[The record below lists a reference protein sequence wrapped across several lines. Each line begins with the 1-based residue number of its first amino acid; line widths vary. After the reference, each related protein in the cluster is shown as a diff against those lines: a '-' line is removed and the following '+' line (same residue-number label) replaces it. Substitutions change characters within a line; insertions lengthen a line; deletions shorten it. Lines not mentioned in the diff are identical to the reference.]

1 MADYAIGLSFHKA
14 HRTLVRAVE
23 LTAPRRYFASRAND
37 GFVTLPTLDPGQSYV
52 ELQAIKQSNFQIRDN
67 DQEFRILGDDG
78 WADSVITGSRVQ
90 ASNTAYFVKDT
101 EVQSNG
107 VPLFRGNYD
116 EGFALIEK
124 CRYNK
129 DFEIY
134 VEFLK
139 EMGQSQGAS
148 GDYIYDFTGF
158 NCVLMNFNENKSAE
172 GLTEVT
178 FDMMSRGRPVFGRYS
193 AGSTPLS
200 FGGIQSGLL
209 PINTGNRWAVVTPA
223 DNALSINV
231 SSNIVVSYLTAA
243 SGGAAV
249 QGLNLHSPADGAGF
263 RLEVASTGVQVPATV
278 ILDVNDVV
286 IQPSAALQAG
296 TIYRLRV
303 TDGAITQ
310 TVDGTGAYSLTGV
323 RRPIQ
328 GLVSTFRTA

>member
-23 LTAPRRYFASRAND
+23 LTAPRRYFATRASD
-37 GFVTLPTLDPGQSYV
+37 GFVTLPTLDAGQSYV
-52 ELQAIKQSNFQIRDN
+52 ELQAITQSNFQINDN

-78 WADSVITGSRVQ
+78 WADSLITGSRVQ
-90 ASNTAYFVKDT
+90 ASNTAYFMKNT
-101 EVQSNG
+101 EVQASG
-107 VPLFRGNYD
+107 VPQFRGNYD

-139 EMGQSQGAS
+139 ELGQAEGSS

-178 FDMMSRGRPVFGRYS
+178 FDMMSRGRPVFGRYN
-193 AGSTPLS
+193 AGGAPLA

-209 PINTGNRWAVVTPA
+209 QINTGSRWATTVPA
-223 DNALSINV
+223 DNA
-231 SSNIVVSYLTAA
+231 TAA
-243 SGGAAV
+243 SVSADLTVTYVTTSGGSTAL
-249 QGLNLHSPADGAGF
+249 QGLALNPADGSGF
-263 RLEVASTGVQVPATV
+263 RLEVASTGALVPSTV
-278 ILDVNDVV
+278 TLASNVV
-286 IQPSAALQAG
+286 TINPNANLSAS

-303 TDGAITQ
+303 SEGAITQ
-310 TVDGTGAYSLTGV
+310 TVDGTGAYSVNGV
-323 RRPIQ
+323 RRPLE

>member
-23 LTAPRRYFASRAND
+23 LTAPRRYFATRASD
-37 GFVTLPTLDPGQSYV
+37 GFVTLPTLDAGQSYV
-52 ELQAIKQSNFQIRDN
+52 ELQAITQSNFQINDN

-78 WADSVITGSRVQ
+78 WADSLITGSRVQ
-90 ASNTAYFVKDT
+90 ASNTAYFMKDT
-101 EVQSNG
+101 EVQASG

-139 EMGQSQGAS
+139 EMGQSQGSS

-158 NCVLMNFNENKSAE
+158 NCVLMNFNESKSAE

-178 FDMMSRGRPVFGRYS
+178 FDMMSRGRPVFGRYN
-193 AGSTPLS
+193 AGGAPLS

-209 PINTGNRWAVVTPA
+209 QINAGSRWATLSPA
-223 DNALSINV
+223 DNSLSVSV
-231 SSNIVVSYLTAA
+231 SSDLTVTYVTT
-243 SGGAAV
+243 SGGSTAV
-249 QGLNLHSPADGAGF
+249 QGLNLNPADGAGY
-263 RLEVASTGVQVPATV
+263 RLEVASTGALVPATV
-278 ILDVNDVV
+278 SLASNVV
-286 IQPSAALQAG
+286 TINPSANLTAG

-303 TDGAITQ
+303 ADGAVTQ
-310 TVDGTGAYSLTGV
+310 TVDGTGAYSVSGV
-323 RRPIQ
+323 RRPVE
-328 GLVSTFRTA
+328 GLVATFRTA